1 MLDVVEILPSISSPE
16 VETAA
21 ASGIFRSSG
30 SPPWLI
36 EECGSADVSELEF
49 ASADD
54 LADIAI
60 EVDETF
66 TKRARWPGSV
76 KIIVESTT
84 FWCVVAFLAEARLI
98 ELLE

>member
-1 MLDVVEILPSISSPE
+1 LLSISSPE

-30 SPPWLI
+30 SPPWLF

-54 LADIAI
+54 LADIDI
-60 EVDETF
+60 EV
-66 TKRARWPGSV
+66 V
-76 KIIVESTT
+76 HM
-84 FWCVVAFLAEARLI
+84 FLVDLFLRV
-98 ELLE
+98 